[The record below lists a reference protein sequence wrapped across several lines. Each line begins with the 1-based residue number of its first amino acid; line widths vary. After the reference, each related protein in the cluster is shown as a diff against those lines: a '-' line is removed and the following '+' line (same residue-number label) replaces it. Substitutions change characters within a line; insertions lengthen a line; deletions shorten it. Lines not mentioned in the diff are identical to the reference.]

1 MLKIENRRHHEGK
14 LDMKR
19 HNELWK
25 NIVTTTAGILTL
37 LALLLASKVFGGESE
52 NTPPARSAPAD
63 SGH

>member
-1 MLKIENRRHHEGK
+1 
-14 LDMKR
+14 MKR

-52 NTPPARSAPAD
+52 NTPLARSAPAD

>member
-1 MLKIENRRHHEGK
+1 
-14 LDMKR
+14 MKR

>member
-1 MLKIENRRHHEGK
+1 
-14 LDMKR
+14 MKR
-19 HNELWK
+19 YNELWK

-52 NTPPARSAPAD
+52 NTPPARSTPAD